1 MTLNTDV
8 QSNWTND
15 PRAYGLGDW
24 TDDPRAYGLG
34 YSNPDIAIPLEDLD
48 ELQSSNTSSESGQF
62 ISLADSVSRNSKG
75 MPLKGQAA
83 PAGLVEKAQHDEELS
98 SCGVASS
105 TLPAVLDASTPS
117 GSQKFPLSPPTLPVT
132 IHPLD
137 ASSPTISIA
146 DEDEFPPSQLT
157 QMARAMRP
165 TPTPKPKTQRDKTV
179 RKDPPIEILDDVES
193 DDSTKSA
200 KFQGKQR
207 EQYRSLAGP
216 GPSTLAFAKRKWDQS
231 ISSSPSTSRSKQR
244 LKNSHDSGNE
254 ENGSSSGSRSRTSSD
269 FLRYHFH
276 DSFLYL
282 DASVIVRIGLTQ
294 FKLHRTLLAEY
305 GVWFTERF
313 QNGPD
318 DRFGEL
324 PVYILDGV
332 IEEPD
337 FVNLLTAVKEAIT
350 YIDHPPDLQTLV
362 SIFRAAHKLKF
373 TRFEDWIKSLLEK
386 MWPAQLDPLDAIS
399 IPAEPTPNRNKPRLS
414 TRLSPSEATAVVL
427 LARECGLQSV
437 LKRALYELVR
447 ADGFGQTLGSSIS
460 VPGPCDQLSAED
472 HRLLV
477 KARERLI
484 SLWMSVAAPSFPPCP
499 LANTRTLVNDT
510 RPACT
515 ACDPVQDTSVYSN
528 VLHGI
533 PSVSQPNTE
542 TLDLKSLFMTYTNDP
557 LCGLEKLVKLPWEAP
572 NTLDGPEGKGL
583 DYCHSCAKVRRVFW
597 ETRRKEWWDVFG
609 QIVGC

>member
-34 YSNPDIAIPLEDLD
+34 YSNPDIDIPLEDLD
-48 ELQSSNTSSESGQF
+48 ELQRPNTSFQSGQL
-62 ISLADSVSRNSKG
+62 ISLADSVSSDSKV
-75 MPLKGQAA
+75 MPPKGKAA
-83 PAGLVEKAQHDEELS
+83 PAGLVEEEQHHEEPS
-98 SCGVASS
+98 SCGAASS
-105 TLPAVLDASTPS
+105 PLPAVLDASTPS

-146 DEDEFPPSQLT
+146 DEDEFPHPSQLT

-165 TPTPKPKTQRDKTV
+165 TPTPKPKTQRDKTD
-179 RKDPPIEILDDVES
+179 REDQPIEILDDVES
-193 DDSTKSA
+193 DDSTKSV

-207 EQYRSLAGP
+207 EQYHSLAGP
-216 GPSTLAFAKRKWDQS
+216 GPSTLAFAKRKWDKS
-231 ISSSPSTSRSKQR
+231 ISSSPSTSRPKQR
-244 LKNSHDSGNE
+244 LKNSHDPGNE

-294 FKLHRTLLAEY
+294 FKLHRTLLAEH

-399 IPAEPTPNRNKPRLS
+399 IPAEPTPNRNKTRLS

-447 ADGFGQTLGSSIS
+447 TDGFGQTLGSSSSTS
-460 VPGPCDQLSAED
+460 VSGPCNQLSAED

-499 LANTRTLVNDT
+499 LADIRVNDT

-533 PSVSQPNTE
+533 PSVSQPDTE
-542 TLDLKSLFMTYTNDP
+542 IPKSLFMTYTNDP
-557 LCGLEKLVKLPWEAP
+557 LCGLEKLVKLPWEAS

-609 QIVGC
+609 QVVGC

>member
-193 DDSTKSA
+193 DV
-200 KFQGKQR
+200 
-207 EQYRSLAGP
+207 SLFP
-216 GPSTLAFAKRKWDQS
+216 WIK
-231 ISSSPSTSRSKQR
+231 
-244 LKNSHDSGNE
+244 
-254 ENGSSSGSRSRTSSD
+254 
-269 FLRYHFH
+269 
-276 DSFLYL
+276 
-282 DASVIVRIGLTQ
+282 
-294 FKLHRTLLAEY
+294 
-305 GVWFTERF
+305 
-313 QNGPD
+313 
-318 DRFGEL
+318 
-324 PVYILDGV
+324 
-332 IEEPD
+332 
-337 FVNLLTAVKEAIT
+337 
-350 YIDHPPDLQTLV
+350 LV
-362 SIFRAAHKLKF
+362 S
-373 TRFEDWIKSLLEK
+373 SLSFSCRIPQSPRSSK
-386 MWPAQLDPLDAIS
+386 GSNANSTVPWPVLDP
-399 IPAEPTPNRNKPRLS
+399 
-414 TRLSPSEATAVVL
+414 V
-427 LARECGLQSV
+427 
-437 LKRALYELVR
+437 
-447 ADGFGQTLGSSIS
+447 
-460 VPGPCDQLSAED
+460 
-472 HRLLV
+472 H
-477 KARERLI
+477 
-484 SLWMSVAAPSFPPCP
+484 
-499 LANTRTLVNDT
+499 
-510 RPACT
+510 
-515 ACDPVQDTSVYSN
+515 
-528 VLHGI
+528 
-533 PSVSQPNTE
+533 
-542 TLDLKSLFMTYTNDP
+542 
-557 LCGLEKLVKLPWEAP
+557 
-572 NTLDGPEGKGL
+572 
-583 DYCHSCAKVRRVFW
+583 
-597 ETRRKEWWDVFG
+597 
-609 QIVGC
+609 